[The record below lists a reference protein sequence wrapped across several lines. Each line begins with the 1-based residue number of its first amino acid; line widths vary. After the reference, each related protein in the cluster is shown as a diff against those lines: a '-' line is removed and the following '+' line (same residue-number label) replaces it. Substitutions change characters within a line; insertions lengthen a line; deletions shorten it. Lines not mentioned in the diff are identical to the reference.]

1 MALFFYYTTFVLNL
15 WKEKHG
21 PKKHLIIEDLN
32 TKKEIND
39 KIDSFK
45 TVNAKFTRDPE
56 TLEQTLFIKGP
67 GKVMMAKGNLTEA
80 DKKWIIEQLAIALK
94 PIQSDVAEINKRLG
108 KIENCPTIKKELA
121 EINNKEE
128 KE

>member
-1 MALFFYYTTFVLNL
+1 MA
-15 WKEKHG
+15 
-21 PKKHLIIEDLN
+21 PKKSLIIEGLN

-39 KIDSFK
+39 KMDSFK

-56 TLEQTLFIKGP
+56 TLEQTLFIKSS
-67 GKVMMAKGNLTEA
+67 GKVMMIKGNLTEA
-80 DKKWIIEQLAIALK
+80 DKKWIIETIAQQLTIALN

-108 KIENCPTIKKELA
+108 NIENCSTIKKELA
-121 EINNKEE
+121 EINIKEE

>member
-1 MALFFYYTTFVLNL
+1 MA
-15 WKEKHG
+15 
-21 PKKHLIIEDLN
+21 PKKSLIIEGLN

-80 DKKWIIEQLAIALK
+80 DKKWIIETIAQQLAIALN

-121 EINNKEE
+121 EINSKEE

>member
-1 MALFFYYTTFVLNL
+1 MP
-15 WKEKHG
+15 

-45 TVNAKFTRDPE
+45 TVNAKFTRDSE
-56 TLEQTLFIKGP
+56 TLEQTLFIKGS

-94 PIQSDVAEINKRLG
+94 PIQEDIALIKS
-108 KIENCPTIKKELA
+108 CPTIKKELA
-121 EINNKEE
+121 EINSKEE